1 MMGSEKGMA
10 LVITLLILAMITAM
24 VVEFVYGVYT
34 TNAGLY
40 NWREAQKLSLVAK
53 SGIFLTTKMISE
65 NQNRYS
71 YTYPGSV
78 EMPVE
83 NILKGFSGKVVIR
96 VVDENGKFNLNS
108 LIWPN
113 GTTNEVVFNSFIRL
127 LKNLNLDENIAYMI
141 ADWIDRDLEPR
152 RGDSEKG
159 AKNNYLDS
167 TDELLLIKGI
177 DSHAYD
183 KLSPLVTAYGIEQAY
198 NNNLINI
205 NTASR
210 TIIMSLDDNITE
222 TLAERVIK
230 YRALEP
236 FNRVSDIVK
245 VAGFEGPM
253 GQSLMNKITVKASNF
268 RITSVAEED
277 RIKRV
282 IECVIA
288 VKSNGF
294 LISYWQET

>member
-10 LVITLLILAMITAM
+10 LVLTLLILAMITAM

-40 NWREAQKLSLVAK
+40 NWREAQKLSFAAK
-53 SGIFLTTKMISE
+53 SGISLTTKIISE
-65 NQNRYS
+65 NQSRYS
-71 YTYPGSV
+71 YTYPGSI

-83 NILKGFSGKVVIR
+83 NILKGFSGNVVIR

-113 GTTNEVVFNSFIRL
+113 GTMNETAFDSLIRL
-127 LKNLNLDENIAYMI
+127 LKNLNLDENIAYRV

-152 RGDSEKG
+152 RRDSEEG
-159 AKNNYLDS
+159 TKNDYLDS
-167 TDELLLIKGI
+167 VDELLFVKGI
-177 DSHAYD
+177 DSQAYD
-183 KLSPLVTAYGIEQAY
+183 KLLPLVTVYGIERVY
-198 NNNLINI
+198 NNLINI
-205 NTASR
+205 NSASR
-210 TIIMSLDDNITE
+210 AVIMSLDDSITE
-222 TLAERVIK
+222 ALAERLIK

-245 VAGFEGPM
+245 VTGFEGPL

-277 RIKRV
+277 RIKRI

-288 VKSNGF
+288 VKGDTF
-294 LISYWQET
+294 LIGYWQET

>member
-10 LVITLLILAMITAM
+10 VVLTLLIMAMITAM

-40 NWREAQKLSLVAK
+40 NWREAQKLSLAAK
-53 SGIFLTTKMISE
+53 SGISLTTKIISE
-65 NQNRYS
+65 NLNRYS

-113 GTTNEVVFNSFIRL
+113 GTTNETAFNSFIRL
-127 LKNLNLDENIAYMI
+127 LKNLNLDENIAYRV

-152 RGDSEKG
+152 RRDSEEG
-159 AKNNYLDS
+159 AKNDYLDS
-167 TDELLLIKGI
+167 VDELLLVKGI
-177 DSHAYD
+177 DSQAYD
-183 KLSPLVTAYGIEQAY
+183 KLSPLVTVYGIEQVY
-198 NNNLINI
+198 NNLINI

-210 TIIMSLDDNITE
+210 AVIMSLDDNITE
-222 TLAERVIK
+222 ALAERVIN

-236 FNRVSDIVK
+236 FNGVSDLVR
-245 VAGFEGPM
+245 VAGFEGPL

-282 IECVIA
+282 IECVIV
-288 VKSNGF
+288 VKGDAF
-294 LISYWQET
+294 LIGYWQET

>member
-10 LVITLLILAMITAM
+10 LVLTLLIMAMITAM

-40 NWREAQKLSLVAK
+40 NWREAQKLSLAAK
-53 SGIFLTTKMISE
+53 SGISLTTKIISE
-65 NQNRYS
+65 NLNRYS

-113 GTTNEVVFNSFIRL
+113 GTTNETAFNSFIRL
-127 LKNLNLDENIAYMI
+127 LKNLNLDENIAYRV

-152 RGDSEKG
+152 RRDSEEG
-159 AKNNYLDS
+159 AKNDYLDS
-167 TDELLLIKGI
+167 VDELLLVKGI
-177 DSHAYD
+177 DSQAYD
-183 KLSPLVTAYGIEQAY
+183 KLSPLVTVYGIEQVY
-198 NNNLINI
+198 NNLINI

-210 TIIMSLDDNITE
+210 AVIMSLDDNITE
-222 TLAERVIK
+222 ALAERVIN

-236 FNRVSDIVK
+236 FNGVSDLVR
-245 VAGFEGPM
+245 VAGFEGPL

-282 IECVIA
+282 IECVIV
-288 VKSNGF
+288 VKGDAF
-294 LISYWQET
+294 LIGYWQET

>member
-10 LVITLLILAMITAM
+10 VVLTLLILAMITAM

-40 NWREAQKLSLVAK
+40 NWREAQKLSLAAK
-53 SGIFLTTKMISE
+53 SGISLTTKMISE

-113 GTTNEVVFNSFIRL
+113 GTTNETAFNSFIRL
-127 LKNLNLDENIAYMI
+127 LKNLNLDENIAYRV

-152 RGDSEKG
+152 RRDSEEG
-159 AKNNYLDS
+159 AKNDYLDS
-167 TDELLLIKGI
+167 VDELLLVKGI
-177 DSHAYD
+177 DSQAYD
-183 KLSPLVTAYGIEQAY
+183 KLSPLVTVYGIEQVY
-198 NNNLINI
+198 NNLINI

-210 TIIMSLDDNITE
+210 TVIMSLDDNITE
-222 TLAERVIK
+222 TLAERVIN

-236 FNRVSDIVK
+236 FNGVSDLVR
-245 VAGFEGPM
+245 VAGFEGPL

-282 IECVIA
+282 IECVI
-288 VKSNGF
+288 VVRGDGF
-294 LISYWQET
+294 LIGYWQET

>member
-10 LVITLLILAMITAM
+10 LVLTLLIMAMITAM

-40 NWREAQKLSLVAK
+40 NWREAQKLSLAAK
-53 SGIFLTTKMISE
+53 SGISLTTKIISE

-78 EMPVE
+78 EIPVE

-113 GTTNEVVFNSFIRL
+113 GTTNETAFNSFIRL
-127 LKNLNLDENIAYMI
+127 LKNLNLDENIAYRV

-152 RGDSEKG
+152 RRDSEEG
-159 AKNNYLDS
+159 AKNDYLDS
-167 TDELLLIKGI
+167 VDELLLVKGI
-177 DSHAYD
+177 DSQAYD
-183 KLSPLVTAYGIEQAY
+183 KLSPLVTVYGIEQVY
-198 NNNLINI
+198 NNLINI

-210 TIIMSLDDNITE
+210 AVIMSLDDNITE
-222 TLAERVIK
+222 ALAERVIN

-236 FNRVSDIVK
+236 FNGVSDLVR
-245 VAGFEGPM
+245 VAGFEGPL

-282 IECVIA
+282 IECVIV
-288 VKSNGF
+288 VKGDAF
-294 LISYWQET
+294 LIGYWQET

>member
-10 LVITLLILAMITAM
+10 VVLTLLILAMITAM

-40 NWREAQKLSLVAK
+40 NWREAQKLSLAAK
-53 SGIFLTTKMISE
+53 SGISLTTKMISE

-113 GTTNEVVFNSFIRL
+113 GTTNETAFNSFIRL
-127 LKNLNLDENIAYMI
+127 LKNLNLDENIAYRV

-152 RGDSEKG
+152 RRDSEEG
-159 AKNNYLDS
+159 AKNDYLDS
-167 TDELLLIKGI
+167 VDELLLVKGI
-177 DSHAYD
+177 DSQAYD
-183 KLSPLVTAYGIEQAY
+183 KLSPLVTVYGIEQVY
-198 NNNLINI
+198 NNLINI

-210 TIIMSLDDNITE
+210 TVIMSLDDNITE
-222 TLAERVIK
+222 TLAERVIN

-236 FNRVSDIVK
+236 FNGVSDLVR
-245 VAGFEGPM
+245 VAGFEGPL

-282 IECVIA
+282 IECVIV
-288 VKSNGF
+288 VKGDAF
-294 LISYWQET
+294 LIGYWQET

>member
-10 LVITLLILAMITAM
+10 LVLTLLIMAMITAM

-40 NWREAQKLSLVAK
+40 NWREAQKLSLAAK
-53 SGIFLTTKMISE
+53 SGISLTTKIISE

-113 GTTNEVVFNSFIRL
+113 GTTNETAFDSFIRL
-127 LKNLNLDENIAYMI
+127 LKNLNLDENIAYRV

-152 RGDSEKG
+152 RRDSEEG
-159 AKNNYLDS
+159 AKNDYLDS
-167 TDELLLIKGI
+167 VDELLLVKGI
-177 DSHAYD
+177 DSQAYD
-183 KLSPLVTAYGIEQAY
+183 KLSPLVTVYGIEQVY
-198 NNNLINI
+198 NNLINI
-205 NTASR
+205 NAASR
-210 TIIMSLDDNITE
+210 AVIMSLDDNITE
-222 TLAERVIK
+222 ALAERVIN

-236 FNRVSDIVK
+236 FNRVSDLVR
-245 VAGFEGPM
+245 VAGFEGPL

-282 IECVIA
+282 IECVIV
-288 VKSNGF
+288 VKGDAF
-294 LISYWQET
+294 LIGYWQET

>member
-10 LVITLLILAMITAM
+10 VVLTLLIMAMITAM
-24 VVEFVYGVYT
+24 VVEFVYDVYT

-40 NWREAQKLSLVAK
+40 NWREAQKLSLAAK
-53 SGIFLTTKMISE
+53 SGISLTTKIISE

-96 VVDENGKFNLNS
+96 VVDENAKFNLNS

-113 GTTNEVVFNSFIRL
+113 GTTNETAFNSFIRL
-127 LKNLNLDENIAYMI
+127 LKNLNLDENIAYRV

-152 RGDSEKG
+152 RRDSEEG
-159 AKNNYLDS
+159 AKNDYLDS
-167 TDELLLIKGI
+167 VDELLLVKGI
-177 DSHAYD
+177 DSQAYD
-183 KLSPLVTAYGIEQAY
+183 KLSPLVTVYGIEGVY
-198 NNNLINI
+198 NNLINI

-210 TIIMSLDDNITE
+210 AVIMSLDDNITE
-222 TLAERVIK
+222 ALAERVIN

-236 FNRVSDIVK
+236 FNRVSDLVR
-245 VAGFEGPM
+245 VAGFEGPL

-277 RIKRV
+277 GIKRV
-282 IECVIA
+282 IECVL
-288 VKSNGF
+288 VVRGDGL
-294 LISYWQET
+294 LIGYWQET

>member
-10 LVITLLILAMITAM
+10 VVLTLLIMAMITAM

-40 NWREAQKLSLVAK
+40 NWREAQKLSLAAK
-53 SGIFLTTKMISE
+53 SGISLTTKIISE

-71 YTYPGSV
+71 YTYPGSI

-108 LIWPN
+108 LVWPN
-113 GTTNEVVFNSFIRL
+113 GTTNETAFNSFIRL
-127 LKNLNLDENIAYMI
+127 LKNLNLDENIAYRVT
-141 ADWIDRDLEPR
+141 DWIDRDLEPR
-152 RGDSEKG
+152 RRDSEEG
-159 AKNNYLDS
+159 AKNDYLDS
-167 TDELLLIKGI
+167 VDELLLVKGI
-177 DSHAYD
+177 DSQAYD
-183 KLSPLVTAYGIEQAY
+183 KLSPLVTVYGIEQVY
-198 NNNLINI
+198 NNLINI

-210 TIIMSLDDNITE
+210 AVIMSLDDNITE
-222 TLAERVIK
+222 ALAERVIN

-236 FNRVSDIVK
+236 FNRVSDLVR
-245 VAGFEGPM
+245 VAGFEGPL

-282 IECVIA
+282 IECVIV
-288 VKSNGF
+288 VKGDAF
-294 LISYWQET
+294 LIGYWQET

>member
-1 MMGSEKGMA
+1 MA
-10 LVITLLILAMITAM
+10 LVLTLLILAMITAM

-40 NWREAQKLSLVAK
+40 NWREAQKLSLAAK
-53 SGIFLTTKMISE
+53 SGISLTTKMISE

-71 YTYPGSV
+71 YTYPGSL

-113 GTTNEVVFNSFIRL
+113 GTTNEAAFSSFIRL
-127 LKNLNLDENIAYMI
+127 LKNLNLDENIAYMV

-159 AKNNYLDS
+159 AKNDYLGS
-167 TDELLLIKGI
+167 VDELLLVKGI
-177 DSHAYD
+177 DSQAYD
-183 KLSPLVTAYGIEQAY
+183 KLSPLVTVYGIEQVY
-198 NNNLINI
+198 NNLINI

-210 TIIMSLDDNITE
+210 AVMMSLDDNITE
-222 TLAERVIK
+222 ALAERVIK

-245 VAGFEGPM
+245 VAGFEGPL

-268 RITSVAEED
+268 RITSMAEEN

>member
-10 LVITLLILAMITAM
+10 VVLTLLIMAMITAM

-40 NWREAQKLSLVAK
+40 NWREAQKLSLAAK
-53 SGIFLTTKMISE
+53 SGISLTTKIISE

-71 YTYPGSV
+71 YTYPGSI

-108 LIWPN
+108 LVWPN
-113 GTTNEVVFNSFIRL
+113 GTTNETAFNSFIRL
-127 LKNLNLDENIAYMI
+127 LKNLNLDENIAYRV

-152 RGDSEKG
+152 RRDSEEG
-159 AKNNYLDS
+159 AKNDYLDS
-167 TDELLLIKGI
+167 VDELLLVKGI
-177 DSHAYD
+177 DSQAYD
-183 KLSPLVTAYGIEQAY
+183 KLSPLVTVYGIEQVY
-198 NNNLINI
+198 NNLINI

-210 TIIMSLDDNITE
+210 AVIMSLDDNITE
-222 TLAERVIK
+222 ALAERVIN

-236 FNRVSDIVK
+236 FNRVSDLVR
-245 VAGFEGPM
+245 VAGFEGPL

-282 IECVIA
+282 IECVIV
-288 VKSNGF
+288 VKGDAF
-294 LISYWQET
+294 LIGYWQET

>member
-10 LVITLLILAMITAM
+10 LVLTLLIMAMITAM

-40 NWREAQKLSLVAK
+40 NWREAQKLSLAAK
-53 SGIFLTTKMISE
+53 SGISLTTKIISE

-113 GTTNEVVFNSFIRL
+113 GTTNEAAFNAFIRL
-127 LKNLNLDENIAYMI
+127 LKNLNLDENIAYRV

-152 RGDSEKG
+152 RRDSEEG
-159 AKNNYLDS
+159 AKNDYLDS
-167 TDELLLIKGI
+167 VDELLLVKGT
-177 DSHAYD
+177 DSQAYD
-183 KLSPLVTAYGIEQAY
+183 KLSPLVTVYGIEQVY
-198 NNNLINI
+198 NNLINI

-210 TIIMSLDDNITE
+210 AVIMSLDDNITE
-222 TLAERVIK
+222 ALAERVIN
-230 YRALEP
+230 YRTLEP
-236 FNRVSDIVK
+236 FNGVSDLVK
-245 VAGFEGPM
+245 VAGFEGPL

-282 IECVIA
+282 IECVIV
-288 VKSNGF
+288 VKGDAF
-294 LISYWQET
+294 LIGYWQET

>member
-10 LVITLLILAMITAM
+10 LVLTLLIMAMITAM

-40 NWREAQKLSLVAK
+40 NWREAQKLSLAAK
-53 SGIFLTTKMISE
+53 SGISLTTKIISE

-113 GTTNEVVFNSFIRL
+113 GTTNETAFNSFIRL
-127 LKNLNLDENIAYMI
+127 LKNLNLDENIAYRV

-152 RGDSEKG
+152 RRDSEEG
-159 AKNNYLDS
+159 AKNDYLDS
-167 TDELLLIKGI
+167 VDELLLVKGI
-177 DSHAYD
+177 DSQAYD
-183 KLSPLVTAYGIEQAY
+183 KLSPLVTVYGIEQVY
-198 NNNLINI
+198 NNLINI

-210 TIIMSLDDNITE
+210 AVIMSLDDNITE
-222 TLAERVIK
+222 ALAERVIN

-236 FNRVSDIVK
+236 FNRVSDLVR
-245 VAGFEGPM
+245 VAGFEGPL

-282 IECVIA
+282 IECVIVGKGDA
-288 VKSNGF
+288 F
-294 LISYWQET
+294 LIGYWQET

>member
-10 LVITLLILAMITAM
+10 LVLTLLIMAMITAM

-40 NWREAQKLSLVAK
+40 NWREAQKLSLAAK
-53 SGIFLTTKMISE
+53 SGISLTTKIISE

-113 GTTNEVVFNSFIRL
+113 ETTNEAAFNSFIRL
-127 LKNLNLDENIAYMI
+127 LKNLNLDENIAYRV

-152 RGDSEKG
+152 RWDSEEG
-159 AKNNYLDS
+159 AKNDYLDS
-167 TDELLLIKGI
+167 VDELLLVKGI
-177 DSHAYD
+177 DSQAYD
-183 KLSPLVTAYGIEQAY
+183 KLSPLVTVYGIEQVY
-198 NNNLINI
+198 NNLINI

-210 TIIMSLDDNITE
+210 AVIMSLDDNITE
-222 TLAERVIK
+222 ALAERVIN

-236 FNRVSDIVK
+236 FNGVSDLVK
-245 VAGFEGPM
+245 VAGFEGPL

-282 IECVIA
+282 IECVIV
-288 VKSNGF
+288 VKGDAF
-294 LISYWQET
+294 LIGYWQET

>member
-10 LVITLLILAMITAM
+10 LVLTLLIMAMITAM

-40 NWREAQKLSLVAK
+40 NWREAQKLSLAAK
-53 SGIFLTTKMISE
+53 SGISLTTKIISE

-113 GTTNEVVFNSFIRL
+113 GTTNETAFNSFIRL
-127 LKNLNLDENIAYMI
+127 LKNLNLDENIAYRV

-152 RGDSEKG
+152 RRDSEEG
-159 AKNNYLDS
+159 AKNDYLDS
-167 TDELLLIKGI
+167 VDELLLVKGI
-177 DSHAYD
+177 DSQAYE
-183 KLSPLVTAYGIEQAY
+183 KLSPLVTVYGIEQVY
-198 NNNLINI
+198 NNLINI

-210 TIIMSLDDNITE
+210 AIIMSLDDNITE
-222 TLAERVIK
+222 ALAERVIN

-236 FNRVSDIVK
+236 FNRVSDLVR
-245 VAGFEGPM
+245 VAGFEGPL

-277 RIKRV
+277 RIKRI
-282 IECVIA
+282 IECVIV
-288 VKSNGF
+288 VKGGAF
-294 LISYWQET
+294 LIGYWQET

>member
-10 LVITLLILAMITAM
+10 VVLTLLIMAMITAM

-40 NWREAQKLSLVAK
+40 NWREAQKLSLAAK
-53 SGIFLTTKMISE
+53 SGISLTTKIISE

-71 YTYPGSV
+71 YTYPGSI

-113 GTTNEVVFNSFIRL
+113 GTTNETAFDSFIRL
-127 LKNLNLDENIAYMI
+127 LKNLNLDENIAYRV

-152 RGDSEKG
+152 KRDSEEG
-159 AKNNYLDS
+159 AKNDYLDS
-167 TDELLLIKGI
+167 VDELLLVKGI
-177 DSHAYD
+177 DSQAYD
-183 KLSPLVTAYGIEQAY
+183 KLSPLVTVYGIEQVY
-198 NNNLINI
+198 NNLINI

-210 TIIMSLDDNITE
+210 AVIMSLDDNITE
-222 TLAERVIK
+222 ALAERVIN

-236 FNRVSDIVK
+236 FNRVSDLVR
-245 VAGFEGPM
+245 VAGFEGPL

-282 IECVIA
+282 IECVIV
-288 VKSNGF
+288 VKGDAF
-294 LISYWQET
+294 LIGYWQET

>member
-10 LVITLLILAMITAM
+10 LVLTLLILAMITAM

-40 NWREAQKLSLVAK
+40 NWREAQKLSLAAK
-53 SGIFLTTKMISE
+53 SGISLTTKMISE

-113 GTTNEVVFNSFIRL
+113 GTTNEAAFNSFIRL
-127 LKNLNLDENIAYMI
+127 LKNLNLDEDIAYRV

-152 RGDSEKG
+152 RRDSEEG
-159 AKNNYLDS
+159 TKNDYLDS
-167 TDELLLIKGI
+167 TDELLFVKGI
-177 DSHAYD
+177 DSQAYD
-183 KLSPLVTAYGIEQAY
+183 KLSPLVTVYGIEQAY
-198 NNNLINI
+198 NNLINI

-210 TIIMSLDDNITE
+210 AVIMSLDDNITE
-222 TLAERVIK
+222 ALAERVIN

-236 FNRVSDIVK
+236 FNRVSDLVK
-245 VAGFEGPM
+245 VAGFEGPL

-288 VKSNGF
+288 VKGDGL

>member
-10 LVITLLILAMITAM
+10 LVLTLLIMAMITAM

-40 NWREAQKLSLVAK
+40 NWREAQKLSLAAK
-53 SGIFLTTKMISE
+53 SGISLTTKIISE

-113 GTTNEVVFNSFIRL
+113 GTTNETAFNSFIRL
-127 LKNLNLDENIAYMI
+127 LKNLNLDENIAYRV

-152 RGDSEKG
+152 RRDSEEG
-159 AKNNYLDS
+159 AKNDYLDS
-167 TDELLLIKGI
+167 VDELLLVKGI
-177 DSHAYD
+177 DSQAYD
-183 KLSPLVTAYGIEQAY
+183 KLSPLVTVYGIEQVY
-198 NNNLINI
+198 NNLINI

-210 TIIMSLDDNITE
+210 AVIMSLDDNITE
-222 TLAERVIK
+222 ALAERVIN

-236 FNRVSDIVK
+236 FNRVSDLVR
-245 VAGFEGPM
+245 VAGFEGPL

-282 IECVIA
+282 IECVIV
-288 VKSNGF
+288 VKGDAF
-294 LISYWQET
+294 LIGYWQET

>member
-10 LVITLLILAMITAM
+10 VVLTLLIMAMITAM

-40 NWREAQKLSLVAK
+40 NWREAQKLSLAAK
-53 SGIFLTTKMISE
+53 SGISLTTKMISE

-113 GTTNEVVFNSFIRL
+113 GTTNETAFNSFIRL
-127 LKNLNLDENIAYMI
+127 LKNLNLDENIAYRV

-152 RGDSEKG
+152 RRDSEEG
-159 AKNNYLDS
+159 AKNDYLDS
-167 TDELLLIKGI
+167 VDELLLVKGI
-177 DSHAYD
+177 DSQAYD
-183 KLSPLVTAYGIEQAY
+183 KLSPLVTVYGIEQVY
-198 NNNLINI
+198 NNLINI

-210 TIIMSLDDNITE
+210 TVIMSLDDNITE
-222 TLAERVIK
+222 TLAERVIN

-236 FNRVSDIVK
+236 FNGVSDLVR
-245 VAGFEGPM
+245 VAGFEGPL

-282 IECVIA
+282 IECVIV
-288 VKSNGF
+288 VKGDAF
-294 LISYWQET
+294 LIGYWQET

>member
-1 MMGSEKGMA
+1 M
-10 LVITLLILAMITAM
+10 AMITAM

-40 NWREAQKLSLVAK
+40 NWREAQKLSLAAK
-53 SGIFLTTKMISE
+53 SGISLTTKIISE

-96 VVDENGKFNLNS
+96 VVDENAKFNLNS
-108 LIWPN
+108 LVWPN
-113 GTTNEVVFNSFIRL
+113 GTTNETAFNSFIRL
-127 LKNLNLDENIAYMI
+127 LKNLNLDENIAYRV

-152 RGDSEKG
+152 RRDSEEG
-159 AKNNYLDS
+159 AKNDYLDS
-167 TDELLLIKGI
+167 VDELLLIKGI
-177 DSHAYD
+177 DSQAYD
-183 KLSPLVTAYGIEQAY
+183 KLSPLVTVYGIEQVY
-198 NNNLINI
+198 NNLINI

-210 TIIMSLDDNITE
+210 AVIMSLDDNITE
-222 TLAERVIK
+222 ALAERVIN

-236 FNRVSDIVK
+236 FKGVSDLVR
-245 VAGFEGPM
+245 VAGFEGPL

-282 IECVIA
+282 IECVIV
-288 VKSNGF
+288 VKGDGL
-294 LISYWQET
+294 LIGYWQET

>member
-1 MMGSEKGMA
+1 MIGSEKGMA
-10 LVITLLILAMITAM
+10 LVLTLLILAMITAM

-40 NWREAQKLSLVAK
+40 NWREAQKLSLAAK
-53 SGIFLTTKMISE
+53 SGISLTAKIISE

-96 VVDENGKFNLNS
+96 VVDENAKFNLNS
-108 LIWPN
+108 LVWPN
-113 GTTNEVVFNSFIRL
+113 GTTNETAFDSLIRL
-127 LKNLNLDENIAYMI
+127 LKNLNLDENIAYRV

-152 RGDSEKG
+152 RRDSEEG
-159 AKNNYLDS
+159 AKNDYLDS
-167 TDELLLIKGI
+167 VDELLLVKGI
-177 DSHAYD
+177 DSEAYD
-183 KLSPLVTAYGIEQAY
+183 KLSPLVTVYGIGQVY
-198 NNNLINI
+198 NHLINI

-210 TIIMSLDDNITE
+210 AVIMSLDDNITE
-222 TLAERVIK
+222 TLAERVIN

-236 FNRVSDIVK
+236 FNGVSDLVR
-245 VAGFEGPM
+245 VAGFEGPL

-282 IECVIA
+282 IECVIV
-288 VKSNGF
+288 VKGDAF
-294 LISYWQET
+294 LIGYWQET